1 MTPVQPDRRNYQAF
15 LWHAAWLAL
24 ATTFTDINTVMPG
37 LLVQAGGT
45 EFHVGLLTGI
55 MVGVP
60 LVAQLL
66 FASFLSTREMK
77 RPFLLLGINL
87 RIVALAGVAAT
98 LGIAARLNSVVLIL
112 LVYLWMLLF
121 SASGAFAGVS
131 YTDILGK
138 SIGADSRR
146 RFFVVRQYISSG
158 GILISA
164 LIARWVLGIYAY
176 PDAYLV
182 LFTAA
187 AVTLAMAS
195 AGFWRIREQPAAA
208 LESRRGLLAV
218 MRMIPSMVRDDRNL
232 RSYIAMANLS
242 GVGTALLPFL
252 IVLAKREMG
261 LDGTQLGTFLLVQIA
276 GMLIS
281 NLIWQR
287 VIRRTAFRGVLLAA
301 SVLGVAVPIA
311 ALLLAPLGSPWLYAI
326 VFLVSGAS
334 ISARRIGQDGA
345 IVQMSNDQ
353 NRALY
358 TGVIGTLNL
367 TIAIFPLVVGLLIT
381 AIGYWPVFLLA
392 AVCMALSGIF
402 VRRLHCVIE

>member
-1 MTPVQPDRRNYQAF
+1 MTPTQPDRRNFRAF

-66 FASFLSTREMK
+66 FASFLSTRELK

-87 RIVALAGVAAT
+87 RIIALVGVAVT
-98 LGIAARLNSVVLIL
+98 LGIAGRIDALLLIL
-112 LVYLWMLLF
+112 FVYFWMLLF

-138 SIGADSRR
+138 SIGAASRR
-146 RFFVVRQYISSG
+146 RFFVVRQYISSA
-158 GILISA
+158 GILVSA
-164 LIARWVLGIYAY
+164 LIARWVLGVYTY
-176 PDAYLV
+176 PVTYLV
-182 LFTAA
+182 LFSAA
-187 AVTLAMAS
+187 AVTLTMAS
-195 AGFWRIREQPAAA
+195 AGFWRIQEQPTSA
-208 LESRRGLLAV
+208 LEGRRGLVAV
-218 MRMIPSMVRDDRNL
+218 IRMIPSMMREDRNL
-232 RSYIAMANLS
+232 RSYIGMANLS

-261 LDGTQLGTFLLVQIA
+261 LDGAQVGTFLLVQIA

-301 SVLGVAVPIA
+301 TVIGVAVPIA
-311 ALLLAPLGSPWLYAI
+311 ALVLAPLASPWIYAI
-326 VFLVSGAS
+326 VFVLSGAS

-345 IVQMSNDQ
+345 VVQMSNDQ

-367 TIAIFPLVVGLLIT
+367 TIALFPLVVGLLIT
-381 AIGYWPVFLLA
+381 AIGYWPVFLFA
-392 AVCMALSGIF
+392 ALCMALSGLF